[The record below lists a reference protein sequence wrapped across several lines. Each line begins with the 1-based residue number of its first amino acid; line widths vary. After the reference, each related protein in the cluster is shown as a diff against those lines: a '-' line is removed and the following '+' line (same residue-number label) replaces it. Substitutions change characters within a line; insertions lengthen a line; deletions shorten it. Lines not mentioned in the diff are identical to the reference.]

1 MIWRQQLK
9 KTSLKRYSL
18 PMYNSMYTSFLNRFP
33 IKPNLIYINNIN
45 NDKTTSD
52 NNNVNRNRSCLVRP
66 EQSRKV
72 GNCYDTR

>member
-1 MIWRQQLK
+1 MIWRQQFK

-18 PMYNSMYTSFLNRFP
+18 PMYNSMYTSLLNRFP
-33 IKPNLIYINNIN
+33 IKPNLIYIN

-66 EQSRKV
+66 EQSREL
-72 GNCYDTR
+72 